1 MRIYDIILV
10 AYLELVIDLAR
21 DLYKRRYRPVL
32 SIIVN
37 KNNEYKV
44 ERVL

>member
-10 AYLELVIDLAR
+10 AYLELAIDLAR
-21 DLYKRRYRPVL
+21 DLYKRRYRLVL
-32 SIIVN
+32 PIVIN
-37 KNNEYKV
+37 RNNEYKV